1 MTQPG
6 ALQTA
11 LSAATPP
18 GFVPPR
24 LAPPA
29 HANAHANA
37 QARAA
42 AATIAT
48 TTTTT
53 APAAAAAGWALG
65 APATPRAASAA
76 SVLHC
81 ASRVARRF
89 AKALAPRVDELAYA
103 VEARWP
109 HNLNPTPTP

>member
-1 MTQPG
+1 
-6 ALQTA
+6 
-11 LSAATPP
+11 
-18 GFVPPR
+18 VPPR

-53 APAAAAAGWALG
+53 TTTTAPPAAAAGWALG

-109 HNLNPTPTP
+109 HNLHPTPTP

>member
-1 MTQPG
+1 
-6 ALQTA
+6 
-11 LSAATPP
+11 
-18 GFVPPR
+18 VPPR

-48 TTTTT
+48 TTTAT
-53 APAAAAAGWALG
+53 APAAATAAAAAGWALG

-109 HNLNPTPTP
+109 HNLHPTPTP